1 MSLVGFIG
9 ELGLKRMKCNG
20 KWIMTLAGIMA
31 CNLSNIAMEWK
42 LSMECNFQTQQIFSG
57 ILLKIAEFG
66 QSLTNHL
73 EMSNRSFTMLLHLRT
88 NSTLPILL
96 VCHATCQTIKLLQE
110 VAKICNFLE
119 MSFMFMDLFFRIFHE
134 ISLLETN

>member
-42 LSMECNFQTQQIFSG
+42 LSMEGKLSNIAN
-57 ILLKIAEFG
+57 LLRNSAK
-66 QSLTNHL
+66 
-73 EMSNRSFTMLLHLRT
+73 NR
-88 NSTLPILL
+88 
-96 VCHATCQTIKLLQE
+96 
-110 VAKICNFLE
+110 
-119 MSFMFMDLFFRIFHE
+119 
-134 ISLLETN
+134 